1 MYDTLPVGFVVDILP
16 GGCSGTT
23 SAGVSVAC
31 NAPSGGQIT
40 SQAFNL
46 SGGQSATFTIIGTLT
61 SSVPTVN
68 RAWATY
74 IDPTTGG
81 PKNTPID
88 VVDQHPQTH
97 IPPQIVYTKTV
108 RNVTTNSNG

>member
-1 MYDTLPVGFVVDILP
+1 MYKR
-16 GGCSGTT
+16 
-23 SAGVSVAC
+23 
-31 NAPSGGQIT
+31 Q
-40 SQAFNL
+40 
-46 SGGQSATFTIIGTLT
+46 
-61 SSVPTVN
+61 TVN

-97 IPPQIVYTKTV
+97 ISPQIVYTKTV
-108 RNVTTNSNG
+108 RNVTTNSNGWSFVEADNLSGGVLVNTGDTVEYEITIQKLTGTVVNLSLIHI